1 MTWLFT
7 SRIGRALAGA
17 VALLVAIM
25 TFGAVKK
32 RDGAREAE
40 NEALRET
47 AKRTEAGN
55 EAVNDLRDADRDDLN
70 DQLQRNSDKW

>member
-1 MTWLFT
+1 MTWLLT

-17 VALLVAIM
+17 VALLVAVV

-32 RDGAREAE
+32 RDGARGAE

-70 DQLQRNSDKW
+70 EQLQRNSDKW